1 MARAPLSLDRLF
13 WRGLFVIVA
22 ASVAALLFAQQQAG
36 AQARNRAMNGWEIC
50 NETSFILEASTG
62 RPQGGTVQVE
72 GWLRLRPG
80 ECRVALEG
88 NLARA
93 THFLHART
101 SSAHRGGRRQW
112 VGQVDLCVDP
122 NAQFSFDS
130 PEDCA
135 SMGLEARQ
143 FREVLVARRDGWRT
157 VLSEAEPYSLFRA
170 RAAGLQRLLEDA
182 GYDIREGRRV
192 TDPRRVT
199 QAIAQFRTLAR
210 LANNATEDQLI
221 DALEA
226 AARRRSNE
234 LGLTLC
240 NRTESR
246 LWTAMARRRG
256 EGWESRGWWM
266 IAANA
271 CARVIDDSLVQGVYY
286 VHASMPTEDG
296 ADRLLA
302 AGGAP
307 FCTSPAKF
315 AVMGDD
321 DCEGRYYDSRLFSA
335 ITTRG
340 RPGLVVE
347 FFDRDFLPAGQEPRT
362 IARRP
367 DAAAPEPGP
376 SQQTIQETVARR
388 APVPRA
394 AGEIR
399 PQTEIPRP
407 GPPAAAGPAP

>member
-1 MARAPLSLDRLF
+1 MGRWFIL
-13 WRGLFVIVA
+13 VVV
-22 ASVAALLFAQQQAG
+22 ASVAAFLFAQANAA
-36 AQARNRAMNGWEIC
+36 AQARARATNGWEIC
-50 NETSFILEASTG
+50 NETSYILEASTG
-62 RPQGGTVQVE
+62 RPSGGTVQVA

-88 NLARA
+88 NLARE
-93 THFLHART
+93 THFLYART
-101 SSAHRGGRRQW
+101 SSAHRGGPRQW
-112 VGQVDLCVDP
+112 VGDVELCVDP
-122 NAQFSFDS
+122 NAQFGFDS

-157 VLSEAEPYSLFRA
+157 VLAEAEPYSLFRA

-192 TDPRRVT
+192 TDPRRVA
-199 QAIAQFRTLAR
+199 QAIAQFRALAR
-210 LANNATEDQLI
+210 LPGAASEDQLI

-240 NRTESR
+240 NRTDNA

-271 CARVIDDSLVQGVYY
+271 CARVIDDALVQGVYY
-286 VHASMPTEDG
+286 VHAAMPTEGDG
-296 ADRLLA
+296 DRLLA

-307 FCTSPAKF
+307 FCTSPSKF
-315 AVMGDD
+315 AVLGDD
-321 DCEGRYYDSRLFSA
+321 DCERRYFNTALFSA
-335 ITTRG
+335 IATRG

-347 FFDRDFLPAGQEPRT
+347 FFDRDFLPAGQAPRI

-367 DAAAPEPGP
+367 DAPQETVGP
-376 SQQTIQETVARR
+376 RQQTLQETVANR

-399 PQTEIPRP
+399 PQAEIPRP
-407 GPPAAAGPAP
+407 GPPPAASAPP

>member
-1 MARAPLSLDRLF
+1 MALIFTPQH
-13 WRGLFVIVA
+13 A
-22 ASVAALLFAQQQAG
+22 A
-36 AQARNRAMNGWEIC
+36 AQARARATQGWEVC
-50 NETSFILEASTG
+50 NETSYILEAATG
-62 RPQGGTVQVE
+62 QPQGGAIQIE

-80 ECRVALEG
+80 ECRRAISG

-93 THFLHART
+93 SYFIYART

-112 VGQVDLCVDP
+112 GGERTFCVDP

-135 SMGLEARQ
+135 SMGLESRN
-143 FREVLVARRDGWRT
+143 FREVLVGRRDGWRT
-157 VLSEAEPYSLFRA
+157 ILSEAEPYSLFRA

-192 TDPRRVT
+192 TDPRRVA

-210 LANNATEDQLI
+210 LPANATEEQLI

-240 NRTESR
+240 NRTESTV
-246 LWTAMARRRG
+246 WTAMARRRG
-256 EGWESRGWWM
+256 EGWESRGWWSV
-266 IAANA
+266 APNA
-271 CARVIDDSLVQGVYY
+271 CARVIDDALVQGVYY
-286 VHASMPTEDG
+286 VHASMPTDQPG
-296 ADRLLA
+296 QDRLLA

-315 AVMGDD
+315 AILGDD
-321 DCEGRYYDSRLFSA
+321 DCEGRYYDTALFSA

-347 FFDRDFLPAGQEPRT
+347 FFDRDFLPAGQEPRV
-362 IARRP
+362 IPRRP
-367 DAAAPEPGP
+367 DAVAAETE
-376 SQQTIQETVARR
+376 SQRQQSIQETMARR
-388 APVPRA
+388 SPPPRA
-394 AGEIR
+394 AGAIR
-399 PQTEIPRP
+399 PQTTAPRP
-407 GPPAAAGPAP
+407 GPPAPTAPAPAQPQGPLPIRP